1 MSAAWVAVDWGT
13 SNLRA
18 WAMDASGSVQAE
30 GASCDGMAGLS
41 PDGFEGALLSLI
53 GEWLGPGVTP
63 VVACGMVGARQ
74 GWAEAP
80 YRAVPCGP
88 SGAAVRVPTRDPR
101 LAMHILPGLRQ
112 DTPPDVMRGE
122 ETQVAGFLARE
133 PSFDGLLC
141 LPGTHSKWVEVA
153 GGAVTGFS
161 TAMTGEVFDLLATAS
176 VLRHSVGQDA
186 MGDGFEKA
194 VSDAME
200 APALAMAHLFTLR
213 AADLLTGAAPAD
225 ARARLSGLLIGV
237 ELEAMQA
244 LWPRRRVVLIGAE
257 ALTALYQRAFSLTG
271 IVTRRADATRCTL
284 DGLRAAYLENAP

>member
-30 GASCDGMAGLS
+30 GASSDGMAGLS
-41 PDGFEGALLSLI
+41 PDGFERALLSLI

-101 LAMHILPGLRQ
+101 LAMHILPGLKQ
-112 DTPPDVMRGE
+112 TTPPDVMRGE

-141 LPGTHSKWVEVA
+141 LPGTHSKWVEVEA
-153 GGAVTGFS
+153 GEVTGFR
-161 TAMTGEVFDLLATAS
+161 TAMTGELFDLLSTAS
-176 VLRHSVGQDA
+176 VLRHSVGQE

-213 AADLLTGAAPAD
+213 AADLLHGAAPED
-225 ARARLSGLLIGV
+225 ARARLSGLLIGA
-237 ELEAMQA
+237 ELAAMA
-244 LWPRRRVVLIGAE
+244 APRRCPMVLIGAE
-257 ALTALYQRAFSLTG
+257 ALTALYERAFSMSG
-271 IVTRRADATRCTL
+271 HAVRRNDATRCTL
-284 DGLRAAYLENAP
+284 DGLRAAYSEIEP